1 MTEQPVTFSE
11 LTRAEAE
18 ALLVR
23 HHVGRIAFSFKD
35 RVDIEP
41 IHYVFADDA
50 LYGRTTPGT
59 KLTIL
64 AHSPWVAFEVDEIDG
79 PFDWRSVVAKG
90 TVYFPER
97 GGSKEMQEA
106 YDHAISVIRSAFPP
120 AFTDEDPVPE
130 RSILFRLHLDS
141 MEGRAASS
149 R

>member
-1 MTEQPVTFSE
+1 MPASAVTFNE
-11 LTRAEAE
+11 LSRYEMEAFL
-18 ALLVR
+18 AR
-23 HHVGRIAFSFKD
+23 HHVGRIAFAFKD

-41 IHYVFADDA
+41 IHYVFADGA

-59 KLTIL
+59 KLTVL

-97 GGSKEMQEA
+97 GGAKQMQES
-106 YDHAISVIRSAFPP
+106 YDHAVSVIRSAFPP

-130 RSILFRLHLDS
+130 RSILFRLHIDT
-141 MEGRAASS
+141 MEGRSASS